1 MYWNDTV
8 TGERME
14 VELSLEQRRRLPVGS
29 SALDVSMTITGEYR
43 PPPYQDVGL
52 IIEDSINRASKN
64 LVNDFRSR
72 GSRGGTQFF
81 ESVSDLAAVRVEAA
95 TPRPTEKPTEYPT
108 KRPTQEPTTKAQPAP
123 LEISLRL
130 KPNPIPKPSSSKAWN
145 STQLPMSMHE

>member
-1 MYWNDTV
+1 MINV
-8 TGERME
+8 NLFIR
-14 VELSLEQRRRLPVGS
+14 SNHR
-29 SALDVSMTITGEYR
+29 LDVSMTITGEYR

-108 KRPTQEPTTKAQPAP
+108 KRVRAYTFIIYDCCGIVSWPSCFSLDYHTIHVTLLANTRANQEAYK
-123 LEISLRL
+123 
-130 KPNPIPKPSSSKAWN
+130 
-145 STQLPMSMHE
+145 